1 MFFGAEGRNGRPLY
15 EEKEL
20 SSRHLSTKRNSKEI
34 SNNKVLNLAGRIN
47 DHPSNQIY

>member
-1 MFFGAEGRNGRPLY
+1 MFFGAEGRNGRTLY

-34 SNNKVLNLAGRIN
+34 GNDKVLNLAGRIN
-47 DHPSNQIY
+47 DYPSNQIY